1 MKMRLINKI
10 CKIIIDY
17 IIATSCLFLLFI
29 PVIIISTLIYFV
41 DGGEIF
47 FIQERAGQNG
57 KKIKIVK
64 FKTLIKHYD
73 KKTISRLGKF
83 LRITRL
89 DEIPQLINILR
100 GDISFVGPRPLY
112 LKYVP
117 LYNYKQK
124 RRLEMKPGITGWA
137 QINGDNNISWNKKFE
152 LDIWYINNFNILV
165 DIKII
170 LHTVLFF
177 INNILF
183 YNKLKNKKLVIEEEF
198 NGKN

>member
-1 MKMRLINKI
+1 MRLINKI
-10 CKIIIDY
+10 CKTIIDY
-17 IIATSCLFLLFI
+17 IIATLCLLLLFI

-57 KKIKIVK
+57 KKIKIIK

-117 LYNYKQK
+117 LYNNKQK

-137 QINGDNNISWNKKFE
+137 QINGRNTVSWEDKFK
-152 LDIWYINNFNILV
+152 LDIWYV
-165 DIKII
+165 D
-170 LHTVLFF
+170 
-177 INNILF
+177 NQSF
-183 YNKLKNKKLVIEEEF
+183 YVSSNPAVI
-198 NGKN
+198 

>member
-1 MKMRLINKI
+1 MRSINNLL
-10 CKIIIDY
+10 KIIIDY
-17 IIATSCLFLLFI
+17 IIVFFCLFILLI
-29 PVIIISTLIYFV
+29 PILIISILIYFF
-41 DGGEIF
+41 DGGNIF
-47 FIQERAGQNG
+47 FIQERAGQYG
-57 KKIKIVK
+57 KKIKIIK
-64 FKTLIKHYD
+64 FKTLIKHND
-73 KKTISRLGKF
+73 KNTISKLGKF

-89 DEIPQLINILR
+89 DEIPQLINILK
-100 GDISFVGPRPLY
+100 GEISFVGPRPLY
-112 LKYVP
+112 LKYIP
-117 LYNYKQK
+117 LYSKDQK

-137 QINGDNNISWNKKFE
+137 QINGDNNISWKKKFQ

-177 INNILF
+177 INNIFF

>member
-1 MKMRLINKI
+1 MRLINNI

-17 IIATSCLFLLFI
+17 IIATLCLFLLSI
-29 PVIIISTLIYFV
+29 PVVVIFILIYFI

-47 FIQERAGQNG
+47 FIQERAGKNG
-57 KKIKIVK
+57 KKIKIIK
-64 FKTLIKHYD
+64 FKTLIKHND
-73 KKTISRLGKF
+73 KNTISRLGKF

-117 LYNYKQK
+117 LYNNKQK

-152 LDIWYINNFNILV
+152 LDIWYIDNFNILV